1 MYIWID
7 RVLATW
13 HDEWWLVAMC
23 QHRRADIHRMRNV
36 RWGMAL
42 RRVQILD
49 TVSTKLKV
57 CSFLRSVRWSKLR
70 IGRRVQR
77 GLYLLNKMLVITV
90 SRVGRKER
98 MWMRRKSGRVL
109 IMSPPFLSALSIL
122 CFSLLLSI
130 AQFCGVVWSVFG
142 FYGNFLSE

>member
-1 MYIWID
+1 
-7 RVLATW
+7 
-13 HDEWWLVAMC
+13 
-23 QHRRADIHRMRNV
+23 MRNV